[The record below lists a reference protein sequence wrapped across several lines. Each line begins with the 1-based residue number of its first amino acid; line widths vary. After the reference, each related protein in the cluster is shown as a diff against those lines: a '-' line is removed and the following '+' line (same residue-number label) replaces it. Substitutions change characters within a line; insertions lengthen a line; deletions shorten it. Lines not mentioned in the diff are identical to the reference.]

1 VSVVSEGMPPI
12 AILAGGLATRLRPLT
27 SSIPKSMVEVAG
39 APFIE
44 HQLRLLVRE
53 GFKEIVIC
61 TGHLGEQIESFVG
74 NGSRFSCSVQ
84 YSKDGAEPLGTG
96 GALRRATPLLGRS
109 FMVTYGD
116 SYLDTSYVQPWSAF
130 RRSELPALMT
140 VHRNEGRWDASNV
153 EFSEGVIKRYDKF
166 VKTPAMNYID
176 YGLGVF
182 SGQALLTPSLE
193 GSFDLAHL
201 YRSLAERGL
210 LAGYEVHERFYEI
223 GSPAGLAETDRYLR
237 AGNA

>member
-1 VSVVSEGMPPI
+1 MPPI

-27 SSIPKSMVEVAG
+27 TSIPKSMVEVAG

-53 GFKEIVIC
+53 GFKDIVVC
-61 TGHLGEQIESFVG
+61 TGHIGDQIESFVG
-74 NGSRFSCSVQ
+74 NGSRFGCSVQ

-116 SYLDTSYVQPWSAF
+116 SYLDTSYAQPWAAF

-153 EFSEGVIKRYDKF
+153 EFSEGRIKRYDKI

-182 SGQALLTPSLE
+182 SREALLTPSLE
-193 GSFDLAHL
+193 ESFDLAHL
-201 YRSLAERGL
+201 YRMLAQRRL
-210 LAGYEVHERFYEI
+210 LAGYEVHQRFYEI

-237 AGNA
+237 AGNSQ